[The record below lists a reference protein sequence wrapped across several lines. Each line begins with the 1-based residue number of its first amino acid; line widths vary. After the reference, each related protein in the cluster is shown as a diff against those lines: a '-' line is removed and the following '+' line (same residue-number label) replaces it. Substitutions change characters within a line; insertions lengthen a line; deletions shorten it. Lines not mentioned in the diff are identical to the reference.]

1 MRYLR
6 RLPRRVTAVLV
17 AAVVVVV
24 AGSAVALAGSLQ
36 SAPHTPKI
44 VLIPTATASPTAT
57 PTPSPTPTPRPTP
70 TPTPRPA
77 PTATPFPTGPNPPG
91 NWMSVYVDYS
101 YAGCHVNSAPK
112 AYPAL
117 FVTNTYPNRGYVMF
131 WGGTTTSPDF
141 APIGNGGAEIEG
153 GKTEVVELQV
163 KLAKPVGPL
172 VVTLYTYPYPQSMV
186 QGHWQATVQ
195 PCY

>member
-1 MRYLR
+1 MNLLR
-6 RLPRRVTAVLV
+6 GLPKRLPAILL
-17 AAVVVVV
+17 AALVVVV
-24 AGSAVALAGSLQ
+24 AGSAIALAGSFQ
-36 SAPHTPKI
+36 SAPQKKI
-44 VLIPTATASPTAT
+44 VLIPTATPSPTAT

-101 YAGCHVNSAPK
+101 YAGCHVNSTPK

-117 FVTNTYPNRGYVMF
+117 FVTNTYPNRGYILF
-131 WGGTTTSPDF
+131 WGGVTTSPNF
-141 APIGNGGAEIEG
+141 APIGNAGAEIEG
-153 GKTEVVELQV
+153 GKTEVVEIQQ
-163 KLAKPVGPL
+163 KLAKPVGSL
-172 VVTLYTYPYPQSMV
+172 IVTLYTYPYPQSMV
-186 QGHWQATVQ
+186 QGHWQATVR